1 MALEREKE
9 THRRRQRREKIR
21 KLRAKY
27 AAAATAAERDR
38 IAKKIK
44 AISPDAPLQ
53 TGK

>member
-9 THRRRQRREKIR
+9 INRRRHRREKIR
-21 KLRAKY
+21 KLRAKL
-27 AAAATAAERDR
+27 AAATTAAERER